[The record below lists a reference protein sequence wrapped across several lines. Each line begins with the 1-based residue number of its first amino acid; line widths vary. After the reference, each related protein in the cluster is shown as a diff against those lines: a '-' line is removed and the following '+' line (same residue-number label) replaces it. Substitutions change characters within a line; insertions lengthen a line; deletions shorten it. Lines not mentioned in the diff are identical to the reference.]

1 MRAYD
6 ILLFLVCLE
15 ASIGFVASLDLF
27 STTYVDPSAV
37 QLTDWNVQEIQNQ
50 SSSPS
55 LLDTATDVFVR
66 AIPQFLNMLLAIAI
80 VYIPLTQTLG
90 VPTEVAL
97 LFQGAVYLIYV
108 WAIIQFLTGRS
119 VKYME

>member
-15 ASIGFVASLDLF
+15 ASIGFVASIDLF
-27 STTYVDPSAV
+27 STTYVDPSTV

-55 LLDTATDVFVR
+55 LLDTAIDGLVK
-66 AIPQFLNMLLAIAI
+66 AIPQFFTMLLAIAI
-80 VYIPLTQTLG
+80 IYIPLTQTFG

-97 LFQGAVYLIYV
+97 LFQGVVYLVYT
-108 WAIIQFLTGRS
+108 WAIIQFLSGRS